1 MWKNLHGG
9 TTGFSLLGAW
19 WESPQLTK
27 NLLILS
33 LTKFLSPHIKGSP
46 SPPLP
51 TLNNNFYFNFILFL
65 HTDYNSSSDSNHS
78 KLANL

>member
-19 WESPQLTK
+19 WESPQLSK

-46 SPPLP
+46 SPPPLTCTLMLDYRAHLDLP
-51 TLNNNFYFNFILFL
+51 SYG
-65 HTDYNSSSDSNHS
+65 
-78 KLANL
+78 